1 MPNFDA
7 KSMQRISKAVRDV
20 ERRLRGRRQKRARW
34 HGRSGGGGGSGAP
47 FIRFE
52 VLSVGP
58 PYYAASAECFTVT
71 AQVLDI
77 SCLAAGVASGDEV
90 TIWDPSNCWFD
101 IPIANLENS
110 HGTAIKMSRN
120 GEWGI
125 AGCYEEDSSETCFWM
140 VIGLCCLEEVSG
152 S

>member
-34 HGRSGGGGGSGAP
+34 HGRSGGGGGGGAP

-52 VLSVGP
+52 VLAVGP
-58 PYYAASAECFTVT
+58 HYLDTSTECNTVT
-71 AQVLDI
+71 ASVLDV
-77 SCLAAGVASGDEV
+77 SCSSTGVAAGDEV
-90 TIWDPSNCWFD
+90 IIWDPSGCWFS
-101 IPIANLENS
+101 IPIENIENA
-110 HGTAIKMSRN
+110 HGMAIRMDRGDTFAISD
-120 GEWGI
+120 
-125 AGCYEEDSSETCFWM
+125 CSEDDPTEACFWM
-140 VIGLCCLEEVSG
+140 VVNLCCLEEVAG